1 MVITT
6 SPKKKATKQKA
17 VSVEQSKPAPSEA
30 KVEPSVPSPPTPP
43 PTLTSDGTP
52 SVNAKDEMLAVA
64 MNVASGAM
72 TAQDGFMRLFST
84 IFGPQAAA
92 SQASGSSSSV
102 PTTSS
107 PSIVS
112 AATPPAITASSAPP
126 AITAPPAPPTSS
138 LVRPVVVDAA
148 PPDTPAAAPVI
159 DNTNNPL
166 PQDPAPSPPVTSRAE
181 VFCPMTKW
189 EDGDELTQA
198 FWRFLII
205 AVPYVSIF
213 YKILASTDKCSLS
226 QICSLPSCWWFPLRC

>member
-1 MVITT
+1 
-6 SPKKKATKQKA
+6 
-17 VSVEQSKPAPSEA
+17 
-30 KVEPSVPSPPTPP
+30 
-43 PTLTSDGTP
+43 
-52 SVNAKDEMLAVA
+52 MLAVA

-92 SQASGSSSSV
+92 SQSSGSSSSV

-112 AATPPAITASSAPP
+112 AATPP

-159 DNTNNPL
+159 DDTNNPL

-205 AVPYVSIF
+205 AVPYVFIF
-213 YKILASTDKCSLS
+213 YKILASTDKCSLP
-226 QICSLPSCWWFPLRC
+226 QIRSFPSRWWFPLRC